1 MIYEKYF
8 TNVLLECKICV
19 KMSRKNSVE
28 LDNTTL
34 DTFSSSFDWTLVF
47 GNDSSNSSEDQF
59 VGDGKEL
66 WREIPLGI
74 VLTFLCLLTTV
85 GNAMVLHA
93 VRTERRLQSVSN
105 MFIVSLAIADLIV
118 GLVVMPISTVYIFT
132 DEWLFGIAVC
142 QIWIGI
148 DYTAS
153 TASILNLFILSL
165 DRYWSVTS
173 PLKYLRKR
181 TKKRAV
187 LMITGVWCLSSMWI
201 VPIIGWHHFFF
212 GGERSVPSSVCD
224 TEYAKN
230 SAFKVVT
237 AFFNFYLPLAIMYCL
252 YWKIFQ
258 EIRKRSELELG
269 QRNVKNYASPLVNN
283 QSCVDDISF
292 SDNNIDTHFD
302 SHSHTH
308 IENPHITHI
317 PIELSIFS
325 MSTKHSN
332 NHRTQKTTRG
342 KRCKGYFVKRFLKS
356 PRKDN
361 RLKVIQ
367 NGAALELPSTT
378 ISQNCKIEYVYDENV
393 IDEETEKV
401 ERYFYE
407 EFSSIKPQ
415 QQPPHALIMMNS
427 NNTSADLSTPSTP
440 KSSSSST
447 EDRRTLANKTAN
459 YSLISG
465 LRRIREAE
473 SIIDTTCTATSNS
486 KTSGSSRNQFVF
498 RDERS
503 RRHSTNVFNIK
514 NRIKNI
520 RQSSA
525 LTKEIKA
532 ARQLGVIMGAFTLCF
547 LPYFILFLVVAFC
560 DGCIDQGLLLAMT
573 WVGYL
578 NSTLNPF
585 LYPLCNANFRRKFRM
600 MLGMRS
606 KRSRFR
612 RKNGHE
618 RNSMSTARYD

>member
-1 MIYEKYF
+1 MTSGSSVDDIYPNSTSIYL
-8 TNVLLECKICV
+8 TNTDFDFDILFNLT
-19 KMSRKNSVE
+19 
-28 LDNTTL
+28 NT
-34 DTFSSSFDWTLVF
+34 SSSPVQRSGRD
-47 GNDSSNSSEDQF
+47 
-59 VGDGKEL
+59 L

-118 GLVVMPISTVYIFT
+118 GLFVMPTSTVYIFT
-132 DEWLFGIAVC
+132 EDWRFGVAVC

-173 PLKYLRKR
+173 PLKYIRKR

-187 LMITGVWCLSSMWI
+187 LMITGAWLLSSLWI
-201 VPIIGWHHFFF
+201 IPIAGWHHFFH
-212 GGERSVPSSVCD
+212 GGTRTVPPDVCD

-230 SAFKVVT
+230 SALKVIT
-237 AFFNFYLPLAIMYCL
+237 AFFNFFLPLAVMYAL
-252 YWKIFQ
+252 YFKIFQ

-269 QRNVKNYASPLVNN
+269 QRNVKSLNSYVSTMT
-283 QSCVDDISF
+283 SCHDDISF
-292 SDNNIDTHFD
+292 SDQNLDTGSENNSVIDSLHVNNSTGVDVYQMTNLKPRRNCKSHFV
-302 SHSHTH
+302 
-308 IENPHITHI
+308 
-317 PIELSIFS
+317 
-325 MSTKHSN
+325 
-332 NHRTQKTTRG
+332 TRL
-342 KRCKGYFVKRFLKS
+342 LKS
-356 PRKDN
+356 NKKRDKSKKGHREIPENETDTNSKKC
-361 RLKVIQ
+361 KV
-367 NGAALELPSTT
+367 
-378 ISQNCKIEYVYDENV
+378 EYVYDENV
-393 IDEETEKV
+393 IDQETEKV

-407 EFSSIKPQ
+407 EYTSSKPAQ
-415 QQPPHALIMMNS
+415 KPNHILVRNS
-427 NNTSADLSTPSTP
+427 SNISGDLSVSSPSTP
-440 KSSSSST
+440 ISSCSST
-447 EDRRTLANKTAN
+447 EDKRIRAKEK
-459 YSLISG
+459 YSLMSG

-473 SIIDTTCTATSNS
+473 TIIDTTVSASCKKNNT
-486 KTSGSSRNQFVF
+486 RNAFVF

-503 RRHSTNVFNIK
+503 SRRQSNMFNIK
-514 NRIKNI
+514 NRIRNI

-585 LYPLCNANFRRKFRM
+585 LYPLCNANFRRKFRI
-600 MLGMRS
+600 MLGLKA
-606 KRSRFR
+606 KRARYR
-612 RKNGHE
+612 NRDCYD
-618 RNSMSTARYD
+618 RNSLTTARYD